1 MSSIR
6 SILKRAAGLAV
17 FRRLVGW
24 GGLWLNLWLQRMEA
38 HRLRREGMARF
49 KRINAVIQR
58 YGQRVESL
66 VRRSDPQWFSVLV
79 AAHKA
84 APHVAECLESILTQA
99 LPPELSIEV
108 IVGIDG
114 CPETFQAIGRY
125 LDRAPEDRRNR
136 IRLLNFEKNYG
147 PYVMQNSL
155 LYVSRGAHVHV
166 VGADDV
172 LLPNAILRLW
182 NFLQK
187 CRACSSAY
195 VLRPMGFLC
204 DERLERIPGREAH
217 QLKGALIFSKNAL
230 DKLGGFAPWLCAA
243 DADFLRR
250 AEARSIPVYSLPAA
264 TYLYRQH
271 GTQMT
276 RGMKTGMRSAIR
288 ARYWRLTQ
296 KRLAANEL
304 KETPVVAMGDP
315 LNALKDHDGAQP

>member
-1 MSSIR
+1 MR
-6 SILKRAAGLAV
+6 SVRPILAGAV
-17 FRRLVGW
+17 GPAVMRRLVGW
-24 GGLWLNLWLQRMEA
+24 GGSWLNLWLSRMEA
-38 HRLRREGMARF
+38 WRLRREGAARF
-49 KRINAVIQR
+49 KQINATIQR
-58 YGQRVESL
+58 HGQRVESL
-66 VRRSDPQWFSVLV
+66 VRRSDPQWLSVLV
-79 AAHKA
+79 AAHGA
-84 APHVAECLESILTQA
+84 ARHVAECLESIVTQA
-99 LPPELSIEV
+99 LPPELSVEV
-108 IVGIDG
+108 IVGVDG

-125 LDRAPEDRRNR
+125 LDQASEDRRKR
-136 IRLLNFEKNYG
+136 IRVLNFAKNYG

-172 LLPNAILRLW
+172 LVPNAILRIW
-182 NFLQK
+182 EFLK
-187 CRACSSAY
+187 ECRACTSAY

-230 DKLGGFAPWLCAA
+230 DQLGGFAPWLCAA

-250 AEARSIPVYSLPAA
+250 AEARSIPVYSLPAV

-276 RGMKTGMRSAIR
+276 RGLKTGMRSAIR

-296 KRLAANEL
+296 KRLAANAL
-304 KETPVVAMGDP
+304 RETPVVAMGDP
-315 LNALKDHDGAQP
+315 LNALNIQVGAPP